1 MTGHI
6 AMVYSQYTY
15 EILRVYL
22 CDCEYTYVILRVY
35 LCDTFGTRMLYH
47 SGTIFY
53 NVLQ

>member
-15 EILRVYL
+15 E
-22 CDCEYTYVILRVY
+22 ILRVY